1 MIEQRSQ
8 EWFKLRLGKV
18 TASRINHVITDKK
31 NSISRAKYL
40 RQLVDERLSQ
50 RVQHEKSTHDQY
62 LGRIR
67 EVEAKKLYVIEGGLV
82 TECSFINHPLIEMS
96 GASPDGLVGIKGQ
109 IEIKCPNKAN
119 HEKIINM
126 KVVPKKYITQIQF
139 QLAVTQRD
147 WCDFVSYNPE
157 SIEKLFVIRVERDER
172 YIFEIESK
180 VKAFLEETELTY
192 QRIKKE
198 NAEELY
204 RYL

>member
-18 TASRINHVITDKK
+18 TASRINHVISTKE

-50 RVQHEKSTHDQY
+50 RVQREKSTHDQY

-67 EVEAKKLYVIEGGLV
+67 ETEAKKLYAIEV
-82 TECSFINHPLIEMS
+82 SPVSECSFIDHPLIEMC
-96 GASPDGLVGIKGQ
+96 GASPDGLIGTEGQ

-119 HEKIINM
+119 HEKTIDK
-126 KVVPKKYITQIQF
+126 KVVPKKYRAQIQF
-139 QLAVTQRD
+139 QLAVTQRE

-157 SIEKLFVIRVERDER
+157 SIEKLFVMRVERDEKF
-172 YIFEIESK
+172 ISEIESQ
-180 VKAFLEETELTY
+180 VNAFLEETELTY

-204 RYL
+204 RFL

>member
-18 TASRINHVITDKK
+18 TASRINHVISTKE

-50 RVQHEKSTHDQY
+50 RVQREKSTHDQY

-67 EVEAKKLYVIEGGLV
+67 ETEAKKLYAIEV
-82 TECSFINHPLIEMS
+82 SPVSECSFINHALIKMS
-96 GASPDGLVGIKGQ
+96 GASPDGLIGTEGQ

-119 HEKIINM
+119 HEKTIDK
-126 KVVPKKYITQIQF
+126 KVVPKKYRAQIQF
-139 QLAVTQRD
+139 QLAVTQRE

-157 SIEKLFVIRVERDER
+157 SIEKLFVMRVERDEKF
-172 YIFEIESK
+172 ISEIESQ
-180 VKAFLEETELTY
+180 VNAFLEETELTY

-204 RYL
+204 RFL

>member
-8 EWFKLRLGKV
+8 EWFNLRLGKV
-18 TASRINHVITDKK
+18 TASRINHVITAKE

-50 RVQHEKSTHDQY
+50 RVQREKSTHDQY

-67 EVEAKKLYVIEGGLV
+67 ETEAKKLYAIEV
-82 TECSFINHPLIEMS
+82 SPVSECSFINHPLIEMS
-96 GASPDGLVGIKGQ
+96 GASPDGLVGTEGQ

-119 HEKIINM
+119 HEKIIDKN
-126 KVVPKKYITQIQF
+126 VVPKKYRAQIQF
-139 QLAVTQRD
+139 QLAVTQRG

-157 SIEKLFVIRVERDER
+157 SIEKLFVTRVKRDEKF
-172 YIFEIESK
+172 ISEIESQ
-180 VKAFLEETELTY
+180 VNAFLEETELTY

-204 RYL
+204 RFL